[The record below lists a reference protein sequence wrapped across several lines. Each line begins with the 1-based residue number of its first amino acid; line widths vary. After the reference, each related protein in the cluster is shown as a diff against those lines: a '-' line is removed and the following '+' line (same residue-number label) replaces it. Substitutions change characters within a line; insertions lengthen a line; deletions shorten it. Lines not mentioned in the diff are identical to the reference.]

1 MSVLP
6 AWLGLQIAVLKLPKL
21 LLKSLLKWCVHEE
34 KKSQYCGL
42 WCCDWQNHKTMDIN
56 YSQKT
61 SILLTKRTQCQSH
74 GVLFLMEAMM
84 EIKEISITSCK
95 VSVIFGSE
103 CLKCNS
109 LLISWV
115 LNWPASV
122 SCLGMQ
128 IIPQFHDLQPKVRL
142 SMIFVIY
149 FRVFWKQFQTLGNFV
164 TLPWLAIKWAE

>member
-1 MSVLP
+1 
-6 AWLGLQIAVLKLPKL
+6 
-21 LLKSLLKWCVHEE
+21 
-34 KKSQYCGL
+34 
-42 WCCDWQNHKTMDIN
+42 MDIN

-128 IIPQFHDLQPKVRL
+128 IMPQFHDLQPKVRL

-149 FRVFWKQFQTLGNFV
+149 FRVFWKQFHKHWESLLHFRDQLLNGQNNGGFSCSGCQLV
-164 TLPWLAIKWAE
+164 YF